1 RGTPAPNPFAPQGGA
16 LSMPLSPRQYA
27 VQEVLRRQDRALPH
41 LSGGHAPSVSSV
53 YGSSTFSDVVMQAKL
68 PKSVYNKLQDTIR
81 RGQPL
86 DKSIADVVAHAV
98 KEWAIEKHT
107 THFCHWFQPMTGL
120 TAEKH
125 DSFLAF

>member
-1 RGTPAPNPFAPQGGA
+1 
-16 LSMPLSPRQYA
+16 MPLSARQFA

-41 LSGGHAPSVSSV
+41 LGGGHAPSVSSV
-53 YGSSTFSDVVMQAKL
+53 YGASTFSDSVMQAKL
-68 PKSVYNKLQDTIR
+68 PKGVYNKLQDTIR

-107 THFCHWFQPMTGL
+107 DR
-120 TAEKH
+120 K
-125 DSFLAF
+125 SVV